1 MSYKVLIMPRYCIE
15 WNVIEGLR
23 QLPRKDTDQP
33 SEKSLIPLNNT
44 SLSPSSS
51 NNNST
56 EEQTAYNKLL
66 MILGD
71 ASNAFSI
78 LNGEYS
84 YAKYCKAWSAEK
96 IAYWQSSCD
105 YQENHNN
112 NLIDKYVIFPNDCHE
127 LSYKNWIGYRVDT
140 VLIQLC
146 LPYYLLKTKTVL
158 S

>member
-1 MSYKVLIMPRYCIE
+1 MSYKVLTIPTVSIE
-15 WNVIEGLR
+15 RKVIEGLR

-66 MILGD
+66 MIRGD

-84 YAKYCKAWSAEK
+84 HAKY
-96 IAYWQSSCD
+96 
-105 YQENHNN
+105 
-112 NLIDKYVIFPNDCHE
+112 
-127 LSYKNWIGYRVDT
+127 
-140 VLIQLC
+140 
-146 LPYYLLKTKTVL
+146 
-158 S
+158 